1 MRYIFVSFLLSLN
14 SGGRGRGSGGGSRAL
29 LGSICL
35 PAVCVCGTHNKP
47 CFVAFISFRHRCR
60 CRCLETFFSTPTPTP
75 PPLLLLLILPLL
87 LLLLLCNDL
96 KMLKK
101 QKLSEA
107 RRGEARQAASSLQ
120 RVAFALC
127 CLQLPF
133 HVVVAVVVGFLFCG
147 AFWLCWSH

>member
-14 SGGRGRGSGGGSRAL
+14 SRGRGRGRGEAVGHFWAPYACQL
-29 LGSICL
+29 C
-35 PAVCVCGTHNKP
+35 VCVCGTHNKP

-60 CRCLETFFSTPTPTP
+60 CLETFFSTPPPTP
-75 PPLLLLLILPLL
+75 PPLLLLLILLL
-87 LLLLLCNDL
+87 LLLLLLRNDL
-96 KMLKK
+96 KMLQK

-107 RRGEARQAASSLQ
+107 RRGEARQVASSLQ

-133 HVVVAVVVGFLFCG
+133 HVVAAVVVGFLFCG